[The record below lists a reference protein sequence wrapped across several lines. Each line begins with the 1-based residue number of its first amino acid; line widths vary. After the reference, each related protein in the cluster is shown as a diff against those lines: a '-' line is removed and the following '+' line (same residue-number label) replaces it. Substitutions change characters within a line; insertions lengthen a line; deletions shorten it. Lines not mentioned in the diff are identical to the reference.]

1 MGRSVRLGDQSG
13 GFMGAGGERD
23 EAAVEPEDELRA
35 LRAENDALRA
45 RNASLMAIVDVID
58 DAAFI
63 KGEDGRYR
71 MIIAAGA
78 RLLGRSA
85 AEVIGK
91 DDAALFEAGTVRRLG
106 ETDRAVIADGTTRTL
121 EEEVVTPDGRY
132 ALHTVKWPLRD
143 ADGRIEAVGGIS
155 FDVTERRRAEESLDE
170 SRRRMRALFDNT
182 LDAIWL
188 LDDEGRFVDANPAV
202 CALLGYTREEFLRM
216 RIEDVATTEEKAS
229 VRELW
234 GRILAAGRLSGE
246 FTQVRKDG
254 TTRTVDYRAVAN
266 ILPGLHLSVNR
277 DLTERK
283 WAERGMRESDEQLRL
298 LLDSTGEA
306 ICGVDLEGRCTF
318 CNAACLRLLGYA
330 DHADLLGQEM
340 HRLAHHTRL
349 DWRPHPRAACRIF
362 RACLRG
368 EGTHAEDEILW
379 RADGTSFP
387 AEYWSHPI
395 RRGGEVVGSVVT
407 FVDISERRRVEEELR
422 ESTRGLQVLSR
433 RLVELQEEER
443 RHLARELHDEI
454 GQALTAIGIGL
465 QAVRRA
471 RPGAVA
477 SHLDECIG
485 LVDRAIQSHLDE
497 CIGLVDRAI
506 QQVRHLSLDLRPSML
521 DDLGL
526 VAALRW
532 YVDGQA
538 QRVGY
543 RARFIS
549 DADEIGLDPAVAT
562 AAFRVTQ
569 EALTNVARHAHA
581 RRVGVSVRR
590 RDGALRLVV
599 RDHGVGF
606 DPGASSRRG
615 SRGEGLGLRGMRER
629 AALLGG
635 RIDVRSRPGRGT
647 RVRLTVPLGQAEGG
661 A

>member
-1 MGRSVRLGDQSG
+1 
-13 GFMGAGGERD
+13 MGAGARAAGERGGVNAKPD
-23 EAAVEPEDELRA
+23 DELRA

-45 RNASLMAIVDVID
+45 CNASLMAAVEVID
-58 DAAFI
+58 DAVFI

-71 MIIAAGA
+71 MINAAGA
-78 RLLGRSA
+78 GLLGRSA
-85 AEVIGK
+85 AEVIGE
-91 DDAALFEAGTVRRLG
+91 DDAALFEAETARRVG
-106 ETDRAVIADGTTRTL
+106 ETDRAIVAEGTTGTY
-121 EEEVVTPDGRY
+121 EGVATSSGITPTPPVTKG
-132 ALHTVKWPLRD
+132 PLRD
-143 ADGRIEAVGGIS
+143 GSGRVIGAVGISRDIAAWRRNEAVGGIS
-155 FDVTERRRAEESLDE
+155 FDVTARERAEESLEE

-182 LDAIWL
+182 RDAMWL

-216 RIEDVATTEEKAS
+216 RLEDVATAEEQVS

-234 GRILAAGRLSGE
+234 GTILAAGQLSGE

-254 TTRTVDYRAVAN
+254 ETRVVDYRAVAN

-277 DLTERK
+277 DITERK
-283 WAERGMRESDEQLRL
+283 RAERELRETDEQVRL

-306 ICGVDLEGRCTF
+306 ICGVDLENRCTF

-330 DHADLLGQEM
+330 DQADLLGQEM
-340 HRLAHHTRL
+340 HGLIHHTRP
-349 DWRPHPRAACRIF
+349 DGKPHPSEACRIF
-362 RACLRG
+362 SACLRG
-368 EGTHAEDEILW
+368 EGTHAEDEVLW

-395 RRGGEVVGSVVT
+395 RRGGEVVGSVIT
-407 FVDISERRRVEEELR
+407 FVDISERCRVEEELR

-433 RLVELQEEER
+433 RLVEVQEEER

-465 QAVRRA
+465 QAVKKA

-485 LVDRAIQSHLDE
+485 LVDRAI
-497 CIGLVDRAI
+497 R
-506 QQVRHLSLDLRPSML
+506 QVRHLSLDLRPSML

-526 VAALRW
+526 VATLRW
-532 YVDGQA
+532 YVDRQA

-549 DADEIGLDPAVAT
+549 DADEIRLDPAVAT
-562 AAFRVTQ
+562 AVFRVAQ
-569 EALTNVARHAHA
+569 EALTNVARHARA
-581 RRVGVSVRR
+581 RLVRVSVRR
-590 RDGALRLVV
+590 RGCGLRLVV
-599 RDHGVGF
+599 RDDGVGF
-606 DPGASSRRG
+606 DSGATRRG
-615 SRGEGLGLRGMRER
+615 GSRFAGLGLLGMRER

-635 RIDVRSRPGRGT
+635 RIDIRSQPGRGT
-647 RVRLTVPLGQAEGG
+647 RVRLTVPLGPTEGG
-661 A
+661 V